1 MEILR
6 SVDDGI
12 APHHRSPTSANKPA
26 GRDLGAKPSSRIT
39 AVLLQSVR
47 KASSFW
53 IMLLLFRAAGKPKIG
68 DFAAQILMVLHSRS
82 LSPI

>member
-26 GRDLGAKPSSRIT
+26 GQDLGAKPSSRMT
-39 AVLLQSVR
+39 AVPLQSVR

-53 IMLLLFRAAGKPKIG
+53 IMLLLISALNDRQVSGFG
-68 DFAAQILMVLHSRS
+68 LNRS
-82 LSPI
+82 